1 MMMPSVLNILLQG
14 GQGLFGSWL
23 RRVES
28 YETFVNNFKNIQVM
42 YLQEEAKSSFRSH
55 EIWGEWH
62 AGALEN
68 KPKAKLWSKPEGGA
82 LPFQRSGTQDL
93 AQ

>member
-1 MMMPSVLNILLQG
+1 
-14 GQGLFGSWL
+14 
-23 RRVES
+23 
-28 YETFVNNFKNIQVM
+28 M

-68 KPKAKLWSKPEGGA
+68 KPEAKLWSKLKGET
-82 LPFQRSGTQDL
+82 LLFQRSGTQDL
-93 AQ
+93 ARHLDISQKRANRTSSSMKLHFLTF